1 MILNRFSRQSAN
13 IPVALKSY
21 LIVNHIYGSRLATAT
36 LPSSRKTILNRFSRQ
51 SANRPV
57 ALKSYLIVNHIYGFA
72 ACDSYATLPLEKR
85 YSIVFLGRVPT
96 GRGVKI
102 LFNYQ
107 SYLRVGL
114 RQLRYASSRKTI
126 LNRFSRQS
134 ANSPVALKSY
144 LIVNHIYGL
153 RLATATL
160 PSSRKMILNR
170 FSRQSANRPM
180 PFEYGILLFLN
191 YHQNI

>member
-1 MILNRFSRQSAN
+1 MVKTIVFLIFRKNWARRDSNPRPKDYESSALPLRHR
-13 IPVALKSY
+13 PVALKSY
-21 LIVNHIYGSRLATAT
+21 LIVNHIYGLRLATAT

-57 ALKSYLIVNHIYGFA
+57 ALKSYLIVNHIYG
-72 ACDSYATLPLEKR
+72 
-85 YSIVFLGRVPT
+85 
-96 GRGVKI
+96 
-102 LFNYQ
+102 
-107 SYLRVGL
+107 
-114 RQLRYASSRKTI
+114 
-126 LNRFSRQS
+126 
-134 ANSPVALKSY
+134 
-144 LIVNHIYGL
+144 L

-160 PSSRKMILNR
+160 PSSRKTILNR